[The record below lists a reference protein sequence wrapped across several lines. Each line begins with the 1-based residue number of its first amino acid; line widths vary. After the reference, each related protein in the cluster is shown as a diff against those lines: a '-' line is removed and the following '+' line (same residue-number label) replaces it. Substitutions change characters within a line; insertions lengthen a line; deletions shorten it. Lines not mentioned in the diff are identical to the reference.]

1 VTREERNVLLFV
13 ALGVLLGSLP
23 GIVGEK
29 EPRVAD
35 REPVAAA
42 AVVAVDLFPIDVN
55 RAGPELLEELPGI
68 GPAKARA
75 IVQLREERGPFRR
88 VEELADVHGIG
99 MRTVETLRDLVTLGG
114 SAGAGPVEPE
124 ANAAPRGRLDAGTS
138 RDSAP
143 GERADHRG
151 SAR

>member
-23 GIVGEK
+23 EIVGEK
-29 EPRVAD
+29 GSPGAAQ
-35 REPVAAA
+35 EPVAAA
-42 AVVAVDLFPIDVN
+42 EVVAVDLFPIDVN

-75 IVQLREERGPFRR
+75 IVQLREERGAFRR

-99 MRTVETLRDLVTLGG
+99 TRTVETLRELVTLGEG
-114 SAGAGPVEPE
+114 PGAGITKPE
-124 ANAAPRGRLDAGTS
+124 TNAVPRGRLVAGTS
-138 RDSAP
+138 RDSAL